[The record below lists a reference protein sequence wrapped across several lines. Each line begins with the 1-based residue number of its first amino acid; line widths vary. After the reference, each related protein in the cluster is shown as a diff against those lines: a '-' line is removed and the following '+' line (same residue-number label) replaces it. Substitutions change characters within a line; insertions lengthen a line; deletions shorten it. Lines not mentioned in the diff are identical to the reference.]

1 MSEKPEVL
9 LSIAKKIQPTP
20 NFIAVVGGTKD
31 GRKRVA
37 NMLAEE
43 YKRLAKDAIS
53 VSVDGGGLEGAVIQT
68 HEFAPTNIESKVIIF
83 MTHDEKG
90 QETFS
95 AFFPTQQQS
104 APSNPIYIRN
114 SLFPRGPVGMTML
127 LATLAT
133 VISVAL
139 HAINIADRYVL
150 LQEAQAG
157 YPAAKAKLE
166 HLQAKSSELMEQVRG
181 Q

>member
-104 APSNPIYIRN
+104 APSNPIYIRT
-114 SLFPRGPVGMTML
+114 SLFPPGLIG
-127 LATLAT
+127 TL
-133 VISVAL
+133 ILPFAL
-139 HAINIADRYVL
+139 VTFLFASMAVVKVADRYVL

-166 HLQAKSSELMEQVRG
+166 HLQAKSGELMEQVRS